1 MWGYLTL
8 PPIQRG
14 LAALLMAGISFPLIG
29 VFVVRMNL
37 ITMRFML
44 MHGALLGGAL
54 ALALGIAP
62 MLGGIGINLLL
73 IVILIVLTQR
83 SELSAGYLVTFFMV
97 LSVALAVIVIYKA
110 GVPAKDAL
118 SILWGNI
125 YAVTERELLIHGLLS
140 AGILLGILT
149 ARRPLTAVLFHPEIA
164 ASAGVR
170 AETYRR
176 LILVSTGLTI
186 ALAMRLI
193 GALLLDSLIL
203 LPAVSALL
211 IAGSTGGMFLF
222 SSLFGLTAS
231 VCGFLLSL
239 ALDIPASAGVT
250 LTSALIFVILL
261 GVQRMRRRS

>member
-1 MWGYLTL
+1 MLEYLAL

-14 LAALLMAGISFPLIG
+14 LAALFMAGIAFPLIG

-62 MLGGIGINLLL
+62 LIGGIAVNL
-73 IVILIVLTQR
+73 ILILCLIMLTR
-83 SELSAGYLVTFFMV
+83 RTELSTGYVVTFFMV

-118 SILWGNI
+118 AILWGNI
-125 YAVTERELLIHGLLS
+125 YAVTSGELLIHTLL
-140 AGILLGILT
+140 ALAIVLGILV
-149 ARRPLTAVLFHPEIA
+149 ARRPLTAVLFHPEVA
-164 ASAGVR
+164 ASAGIH
-170 AETYRR
+170 AERYRR
-176 LILVSTGLTI
+176 LILLSTGLTI
-186 ALAMRLI
+186 ALAMRLV

-211 IAGSTGGMFLF
+211 VAGSTAAMFLL
-222 SSLFGLTAS
+222 SSLFGLSAS
-231 VCGFLLSL
+231 LIGFTLSL
-239 ALDIPASAGVT
+239 ALDIPVSAGVT
-250 LTSALIFVILL
+250 LTSALIFVMLVGAKRL
-261 GVQRMRRRS
+261 RRK